1 MNVVLSTIVDCFVCQ
16 FSSTIAI
23 VVFLGLRSFIRYNN
37 SSSYLVDLVKLRTT
51 RIKSATAGQ
60 VAVVFLLV
68 TQQHVLS
75 RMNLQSHVTR

>member
-23 VVFLGLRSFIRYNN
+23 VVFLGLFSFIRYSND
-37 SSSYLVDLVKLRTT
+37 SSSYLVKLRATG
-51 RIKSATAGQ
+51 IKSVTAGQ

-75 RMNLQSHVTR
+75 RMNLQSHVSR